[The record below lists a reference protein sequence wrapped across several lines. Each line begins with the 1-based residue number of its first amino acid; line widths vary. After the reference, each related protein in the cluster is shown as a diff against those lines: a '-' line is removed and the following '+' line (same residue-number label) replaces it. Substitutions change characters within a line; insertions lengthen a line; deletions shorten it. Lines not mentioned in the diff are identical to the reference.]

1 MTVLESILLGLIQGI
16 TEFLPV
22 SSSGHLTLFGRIF
35 EIDEASMMSL
45 TTLLH
50 MGTLLA
56 VFVVMRKEIMAILR
70 DLFGPKT
77 WHLVIATIP
86 AVIAALLLGD
96 FLDTL
101 FGGAYLGISF
111 ILTGIIL
118 LASLLAST
126 KKPGRNQITARDAL
140 TAGIGQAVAI
150 LPGVSR
156 SGTTLTT
163 LLLSG
168 VERTTAIRFAF
179 LMSIPAILGGF
190 VLDLKDLLGG
200 GGGSAI
206 TSLGAFPIVAGVIAA
221 AIAGWLVMELMLK
234 KLSRRGMLICAVYV
248 IALGFLVLVDQNM
261 THVITW
267 N

>member
-1 MTVLESILLGLIQGI
+1 MTIAESILLGALQGV

-22 SSSGHLTLFGRIF
+22 SSSGHLALFGRIF
-35 EIDEASMMSL
+35 SIDEAAMLSL

-50 MGTLLA
+50 MGTLIA
-56 VFVVMRKEIMAILR
+56 VLVVMRREILAILK

-77 WHLVIATIP
+77 WQLVVATIP

-101 FGGAYLGISF
+101 FGGAYLGVSF
-111 ILTGIIL
+111 LLTGVIL
-118 LASLLAST
+118 LLSQLSRRVP
-126 KKPGRNQITARDAL
+126 KPRKDITLKDAL
-140 TAGIGQAVAI
+140 AAGIGQAVAI

-168 VERTTAIRFAF
+168 VARTAAIRFSF

-190 VLDLKDLLGG
+190 VLDLKDLLS
-200 GGGSAI
+200 GGSTAI
-206 TSLGAFPIVAGVIAA
+206 TMLGAGPIIVGVLAAGLS
-221 AIAGWLVMELMLK
+221 GWLVMELMLQ
-234 KLSRRGMLICAVYV
+234 KLSRRGLLICAAYV
-248 IALGFLVLVDQNM
+248 LVLGALVLIDQNL
-261 THVITW
+261 THWIVW